1 MRNCSIFGY
10 IVYFHFAI
18 GFIERDLKSD
28 AASIMEILEKA
39 ETLDE
44 RLTPLKV
51 VCLFF
56 SVVFIWC

>member
-1 MRNCSIFGY
+1 MKFFNF
-10 IVYFHFAI
+10 VL

-28 AASIMEILEKA
+28 AASIVEILEKA

-51 VCLFF
+51 IYLFYAWF
-56 SVVFIWC
+56 PSGVNSS